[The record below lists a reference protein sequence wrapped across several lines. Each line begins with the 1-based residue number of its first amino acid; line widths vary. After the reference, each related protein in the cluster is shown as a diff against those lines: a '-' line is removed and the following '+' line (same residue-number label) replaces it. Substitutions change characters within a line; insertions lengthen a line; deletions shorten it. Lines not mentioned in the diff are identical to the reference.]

1 MDEVESA
8 ARQADAHE
16 FISAL
21 PDGYNTHV
29 RTILC

>member
-29 RTILC
+29 SIRY